1 MDDYMRIDDEAIRI
15 LFDYIK
21 IKGEVPGVLTYT
33 DVHEWLKSKGIT
45 FRQIDNEPYW
55 SKSCEDDCL
64 IFHTDRGGDATYIKV
79 WTKKASKLIG
89 FKLDHN
95 EAGDLMMNIA
105 DQQSLSDDIKEGQN
119 TKMRKAENNRYE
131 KVHGSK

>member
-1 MDDYMRIDDEAIRI
+1 MRMDDDAIRT

-33 DVHEWLKSKGIT
+33 DAHAWLKSKGIT

-55 SKSCEDDCL
+55 SKSAEDGSV
-64 IFHTDRGGDATYIKV
+64 IFHTDRGGKATYIKV
-79 WTKKASKLIG
+79 WTEEASKLIG

-95 EAGDLMMNIA
+95 EAGDLMMNA
-105 DQQSLSDDIKEGQN
+105 VDQQSSSDDIKEGQN
-119 TKMRKAENNRYE
+119 TKMRKEEDDRY
-131 KVHGSK
+131 VNA